1 MCFRLVPLTRRS
13 VVNIRWYS
21 DDDSSDDE
29 KKKEKKH
36 DPAKQKSEDAI
47 KRLNDLLNSMSAP
60 TLAKQANILIA
71 KNKRQEGRERKSK
84 ELLEKENDP
93 TNLE

>member
-1 MCFRLVPLTRRS
+1 MHLTRRS

-29 KKKEKKH
+29 KKKVKKH

-60 TLAKQANILIA
+60 TLAKKATILTAN
-71 KNKRQEGRERKSK
+71 NKRQEGRDNKSK
-84 ELLEKENDP
+84 KLQEKQEDP